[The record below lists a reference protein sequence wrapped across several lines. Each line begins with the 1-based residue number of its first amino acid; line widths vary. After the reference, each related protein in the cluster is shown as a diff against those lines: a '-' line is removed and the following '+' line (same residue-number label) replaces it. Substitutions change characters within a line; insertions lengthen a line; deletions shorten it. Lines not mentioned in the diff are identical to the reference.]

1 MISPFVLHQPDSLTE
16 ALSLLAEHGEEANAL
31 AGGSELILVLKLG
44 LASPR
49 HIVDIKGIP
58 DLGHL
63 DFDPQNQHLRIG
75 ALVTHRT
82 LERSEVVRHHFPLL
96 VEMERQLANV
106 RIRNVGTLGG
116 NLSFAEP
123 HADPGT
129 LLLVYEARVRTQSS
143 AGEKTLEVADFF
155 VDYYQ
160 TVLQAGEL
168 LTGIEI
174 PKPGASFE
182 GAYLRF
188 CPGERPMVGVALL
201 LDLKD
206 GGCEEARLALGCV
219 GPKPIRLSEVEDWL
233 RGKSTDEISANAS
246 EMGDKAAR
254 ACQPLEDVWGSAEY
268 KRQIVRT
275 LVARGLPQLCQR
287 RMIHG

>member
-16 ALSLLAEHGEEANAL
+16 ALSLLAELGEEAKAL

-58 DLGHL
+58 DLDHL
-63 DFDPQNQHLRIG
+63 DFDPKNQLLRIG

-160 TVLQAGEL
+160 TALQAGEL

-233 RGKSTDEISANAS
+233 QGKSTDEISANAS

-268 KRQIVRT
+268 KRQIVRI
-275 LVARGLPQLCQR
+275 LVGRGLSQLCQR